1 MKTTLLILSIA
12 LLGVFLGSP
21 VMGQVN
27 NSGAITQNLSLG
39 MPEVA
44 LLVASATTINLNL
57 TTATAGLAV
66 KSSVADSTARLK
78 ISSVITSATRTL
90 SAVVSAVPGGTSLKL
105 EAQAPNGNFGGT
117 QGTFVS
123 GGSVLPTTGSVSIIT
138 GIGSC
143 YSGILTDDG
152 YHLKYTWGLLDPASN
167 YSAVRATGAGVTVV
181 VTLTISAA
189 V

>member
-12 LLGVFLGSP
+12 LLGVFLDSP

-66 KSSVADSTARLK
+66 KSSVADSSARLK

-90 SAVVSAVPGGTSLKL
+90 SAVVSAVPAGTSLTL
-105 EAQAPNGNFGGT
+105 QAQAPNSSFGGT
-117 QGTFVS
+117 AGTYS
-123 GGSVLPTTGSVSIIT
+123 AAATLPTTGSVAIIT

-143 YSGILTDDG
+143 YSGIATDDG
-152 YHLKYTWGLLDPASN
+152 YHLKYSWSLLDPAPN
-167 YSAVRATGAGVTVV
+167 YSNVRATGIRTTVV